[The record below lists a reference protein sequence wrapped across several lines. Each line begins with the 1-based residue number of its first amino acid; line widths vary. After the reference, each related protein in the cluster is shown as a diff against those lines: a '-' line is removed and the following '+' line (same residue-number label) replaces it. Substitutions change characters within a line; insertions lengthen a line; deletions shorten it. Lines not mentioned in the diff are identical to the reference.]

1 MNATKLI
8 AEARDFRDDSVARV
22 QPPLASLPEPLPK
35 NVTGIAKD
43 VLTPEEI
50 QITSYDVPE
59 LLQVIKDKV
68 FSCETVTKAFLRR
81 AALAQKLVR
90 QLPSLFPLFR
100 RPSKSRDRNSHSQT
114 DKLHHGA
121 PARACHRE
129 SKIPRLSRQTSG
141 TLPWPPNLHQRASWN
156 ERLLYEWRL
165 CSLGRQTP
173 RRSLHYR

>member
-22 QPPLASLPEPLPK
+22 QPPLASLLEPLPK
-35 NVTGIAKD
+35 NVLGIAKD

-81 AALAQKLVR
+81 AALAQKLVSR
-90 QLPSLFPLFR
+90 QLPHLFPPFLG
-100 RPSKSRDRNSHSQT
+100 PSKSRDGNSHSQT
-114 DKLHHGA
+114 DKLRH
-121 PARACHRE
+121 
-129 SKIPRLSRQTSG
+129 
-141 TLPWPPNLHQRASWN
+141 
-156 ERLLYEWRL
+156 
-165 CSLGRQTP
+165 
-173 RRSLHYR
+173 